1 MSRNPFQSKDF
12 ACRVDDGFPGRTMAI
27 YPDYAETRAQRHQSV
42 IITQWA
48 EKLDAFLQFDEHEL
62 VMNLRKVEA
71 GVAKCLTK
79 DCGEISQRRDM
90 QSIERRR

>member
-1 MSRNPFQSKDF
+1 
-12 ACRVDDGFPGRTMAI
+12 MAI

-71 GVAKCLTK
+71 GVAKCLAE
-79 DCGEISQRRDM
+79 DCDEISWRRDM
-90 QSIERRR
+90 QSMERRR